1 MTHNLEMILFH
12 CVVSKKVKVTR
23 RLQEEV
29 EDEFILKFVAVFNS
43 FGQIRNIFFYFGSM
57 YSNEIFHNRKVELH
71 RR

>member
-1 MTHNLEMILFH
+1 MTLTLEIIFFH

-43 FGQIRNIFFYFGSM
+43 FGQNYFFYFGSM